1 MRLPIRAFLVVSLF
15 LAASGNPVSAKEKAD
30 PQVSSLFPLGGQ
42 PGTSFEVRIR
52 GENLGGV
59 YGVWFDCDAL
69 EAEVRKIE
77 KTVEEVD
84 VVQQAGTTGKDT
96 KEFHHVVLKLHV
108 DDKAAVGAHTFR
120 LVSRQGLSNPL
131 SLLVNPEPQIHESEQ
146 SINSPSSAQ
155 PIEFPVVVNGR
166 LGDPG
171 ELDYYAIEVAEGEHL
186 RFEVLT
192 STFATATV
200 AGDPQLI
207 LYEPTG
213 SWFDPQR
220 IKRLE
225 ARDETGPGPG
235 THQWVT
241 SHFLP
246 RLIRRF
252 DRKGRYLAEVGTLE
266 GQGGPDFSYQLRV
279 VPAPER
285 NSRTSRRWFPGDPA
299 HGSSPLVWRERDF
312 SRRIDRDRLTRLW
325 SRAIR
330 VLEPDQEGKT
340 AVGAKDAAGAEKSNR
355 SPSAEAID
363 PSNTLRLP
371 SPTREE
377 EPNDWASRAAQ
388 LSLPMTLEGAIQHPG
403 DVDIFRFK
411 AGAGQALAFEIET
424 PETVPPFFN
433 PHLVV
438 VDGRGTELVSN
449 IYREVAGVGDDW
461 IKSIK
466 AKTVYTFEE
475 AGEYFLQIRDLTTR
489 RAAPHF
495 RYRVLVRPQVPH
507 LGEIAVKTGRGEV
520 VDHVNLRSGETRKLT
535 VVTEPE
541 EGFDGEIALALE
553 NLPAGVQALA
563 AAATTVNPRLL
574 ETGNGRGAMHKERF
588 FPPRHLATIVL
599 VAGRDAPPTPMPQ
612 QIRLTARPIVDGKI
626 GKALAVQEILLM
638 IYRPETEQAR
648 MAARN

>member
-1 MRLPIRAFLVVSLF
+1 MRLRLPTFLLVSLF

-30 PQVSSLFPLGGQ
+30 PQVHSLFPLGGQ

-59 YGVWFDCDAL
+59 HGVWFDSDGLA
-69 EAEVRKIE
+69 AEVRKIE

-84 VVQQAGTTGKDT
+84 VVQQAGTTAKDT

-108 DDKAAVGAHTFR
+108 HDTAAVGAHTLR
-120 LVSRQGLSNPL
+120 LVSRHGLSNPL

-166 LGDPG
+166 LGRPG
-171 ELDYYAIEVAEGEHL
+171 ELDYYAFEVAEGEHL

-192 STFATATV
+192 STFAAATV

-207 LYEPTG
+207 LYEPAG

-225 ARDETGPGPG
+225 VRDETGPGPG
-235 THQWVT
+235 THRWAT

-266 GQGGPDFSYQLRV
+266 GQGGPDYSYQLRV
-279 VPAPER
+279 VAVSAR
-285 NSRTSRRWFPGDPA
+285 NSGADRRRFPGEPA
-299 HGSSPLVWRERDF
+299 RGSSPVVWQERDF
-312 SRRIDRDRLTRLW
+312 SRRIDRDHLSRLW

-330 VLEPDQEGKT
+330 VSEPGREGKA
-340 AVGAKDAAGAEKSNR
+340 AVGAQDAARPDPSHR
-355 SPSAEAID
+355 SPLAESINR
-363 PSNTLRLP
+363 SNTLRLP

-377 EPNDWASRAAQ
+377 EPNDWASRAAK
-388 LSLPMTLEGAIQHPG
+388 LSIPMTVEGAIQHPG
-403 DVDIFRFK
+403 DVDIFRFE
-411 AGAGQALAFEIET
+411 AGSGQALAFEIET
-424 PETVPPFFN
+424 PETLPPFFS
-433 PHLVV
+433 PHLIV
-438 VDGRGTELVSN
+438 VDGTGTEQVSN

-466 AKTVYTFEE
+466 AKTVYTFEQ

-507 LGEIAVKTGRGEV
+507 LGEVAVKTGRGEV
-520 VDHVNLRSGETRKLT
+520 VDHINLRSGETRKLT
-535 VVTEPE
+535 VVTESE

-563 AAATTVNPRLL
+563 AATTTVNPRLL

-599 VAGRDAPPTPMPQ
+599 VAGRDAPATPMPQ
-612 QIRLTARPIVDGKI
+612 RIQLTARPIVDGKI

-638 IYRPETEQAR
+638 ICRPETEQAT

>member
-1 MRLPIRAFLVVSLF
+1 MRLRLRAFLVVSLF
-15 LAASGNPVSAKEKAD
+15 LAASGNPVSAAEKAD
-30 PQVSSLFPLGGQ
+30 PKVNSLFPLGGQ

-52 GENLGGV
+52 GENLGSV
-59 YGVWFDCDAL
+59 YGVWFDCDAI

-84 VVQQAGTTGKDT
+84 VVQQAGTTAKDT
-96 KEFHHVVLKLHV
+96 KEFHHVVLKLDV
-108 DDKAAVGAHTFR
+108 DHKAAVGAHTFR
-120 LVSRQGLSNPL
+120 LVSRQGLSSPL
-131 SLLVNPEPQIHESEQ
+131 ALLVNPEPQIQESGQ
-146 SINSPSSAQ
+146 SINSPQSAQ
-155 PIEFPVVVNGR
+155 PITFPVVVNGR
-166 LGDPG
+166 LGHPG
-171 ELDYYAIEVAEGEHL
+171 ELDYYAFEVGEGQHL
-186 RFEVLT
+186 RFEVIT
-192 STFATATV
+192 STFAAATV

-220 IKRLE
+220 IQRLE
-225 ARDETGPGPG
+225 VRDETGPGPG
-235 THQWVT
+235 NHQWVT

-279 VPAPER
+279 IPTPAR
-285 NSRTSRRWFPGDPA
+285 DSGANHRRFPGDPA
-299 HGSSPLVWRERDF
+299 HGSSPLVWQERDF
-312 SRRIDRDRLTRLW
+312 SRRIDRDHLTRLW

-330 VLEPDQEGKT
+330 IPEPGQEGKT
-340 AVGAKDAAGAEKSNR
+340 AAGSKDVARPEKSNR
-355 SPSAEAID
+355 SPLAETID
-363 PSNTLRLP
+363 PSNRLRLP

-377 EPNDWASRAAQ
+377 EPNDWASRAAE
-388 LSLPMTLEGAIQHPG
+388 LSIPVTVEGAIQHPG

-411 AGAGQALAFEIET
+411 AGSGQALAFEIET
-424 PETVPPFFN
+424 PDTVPPFFN
-433 PHLVV
+433 PHLIV
-438 VDGRGTELVSN
+438 VDDTGTELVSN

-466 AKTVYTFEE
+466 AKTVYTFEQ

-507 LGEIAVKTGRGEV
+507 IGEVAVKMGRGEV
-520 VDHVNLRSGETRKLT
+520 VDHINLRSGESRKLT

-541 EGFDGEIALALE
+541 EGFDGEIALTLE
-553 NLPAGVQALA
+553 NLPTGVQALA
-563 AAATTVNPRLL
+563 AATTTANPRLL

-588 FPPRHLATIVL
+588 FPPRHLATMVL
-599 VAGRDAPPTPMPQ
+599 VAGRDSPATPMPQ
-612 QIRLTARPIVDGKI
+612 RIRLTARPIVDGKV

-638 IYRPETEQAR
+638 ICRPETEQVT
-648 MAARN
+648 MADTN

>member
-1 MRLPIRAFLVVSLF
+1 MRLPLRAFLVGSLF
-15 LAASGNPVSAKEKAD
+15 LAALGNSVSAKEKAA
-30 PQVSSLFPLGGQ
+30 PQVNSLFPLGGQ

-52 GENLGGV
+52 GENLGSV
-59 YGVWFDCDAL
+59 HGVWFDCGTL

-84 VVQQAGTTGKDT
+84 VVQQAGTTAKDT
-96 KEFHHVVLKLHV
+96 KEFYHVVLKLHV
-108 DDKAAVGAHTFR
+108 DDKAAVGAHTLR

-131 SLLVNPEPQIHESEQ
+131 ALLVDPEPQIHESEQ

-155 PIEFPVVVNGR
+155 HIEFPVIVNGR
-166 LGDPG
+166 LGHPG
-171 ELDYYAIEVAEGEHL
+171 ELDYYAFEVGEGEHL
-186 RFEVLT
+186 RFEVIT

-225 ARDETGPGPG
+225 VRDETGPGPG
-235 THQWVT
+235 THRWAT

-266 GQGGPDFSYQLRV
+266 GQGGPDYSYQLRV
-279 VPAPER
+279 VPPQER
-285 NSRTSRRWFPGDPA
+285 KSGVNRRRSPSEPA
-299 HGSSPLVWRERDF
+299 HGYSPVVWRKREF
-312 SRRIDRDRLTRLW
+312 SRRIDRDHLNRLW
-325 SRAIR
+325 SRAIT
-330 VLEPDQEGKT
+330 VPEPGEEGQT
-340 AVGAKDAAGAEKSNR
+340 AVGAKDSSPSEKADR
-355 SPSAEAID
+355 SPSAQETD
-363 PSNTLRLP
+363 GSGTHRLP
-371 SPTREE
+371 IPIREE
-377 EPNDWASRAAQ
+377 EPNDWVTQAAEM
-388 LSLPMTLEGAIQHPG
+388 SIPMTVEGAIQHPG
-403 DVDIFRFK
+403 DVDIFRFE
-411 AGAGQALAFEIET
+411 AGSGQALAFEIET
-424 PETVPPFFN
+424 PETLPPFFS
-433 PHLVV
+433 PHLIV
-438 VDGRGTELVSN
+438 VDGTGTELVSN
-449 IYREVAGVGDDW
+449 IYREVGGVGDDW
-461 IKSIK
+461 IKAIK
-466 AKTVYTFEE
+466 AKTVYTFER

-507 LGEIAVKTGRGEV
+507 LGEVAVKMGRGEV
-520 VDHVNLRSGETRKLT
+520 VDHINLRSGETRKLS

-541 EGFDGEIALALE
+541 EGFDGEIALTLE
-553 NLPAGVQALA
+553 NLPTGVQALA
-563 AAATTVNPRLL
+563 AATTAVNSRLL

-599 VAGRDAPPTPMPQ
+599 VAGRDAPATPMPQ
-612 QIRLTARPIVDGKI
+612 RIRLTARPIVDGKI

-638 IYRPETEQAR
+638 ICRPETEQAA
-648 MAARN
+648 MAERN

>member
-1 MRLPIRAFLVVSLF
+1 MRLPLRAFLVVTLF

-30 PQVSSLFPLGGQ
+30 PRVNSLFPLGGQ

-52 GENLGGV
+52 GENLGSV

-84 VVQQAGTTGKDT
+84 VVQQAGTTAKDT
-96 KEFHHVVLKLHV
+96 KEFQHVVLKLHV
-108 DDKAAVGAHTFR
+108 DGKAAVGAHTFR

-131 SLLVNPEPQIHESEQ
+131 SLLVNPEPQVHEREQ

-155 PIEFPVVVNGR
+155 HIQFPVVVNGR
-166 LGDPG
+166 LGRPG
-171 ELDYYAIEVAEGEHL
+171 ELDYYAFEVAEGEHL
-186 RFEVLT
+186 RFEVIT
-192 STFATATV
+192 STFAAATV

-220 IKRLE
+220 ITRLE
-225 ARDETGPGPG
+225 VRDETGPGPG

-246 RLIRRF
+246 RLIRKF
-252 DRKGRYLAEVGTLE
+252 DKKGRYLAEVGTLE

-279 VPAPER
+279 VPAPAR
-285 NSRTSRRWFPGDPA
+285 NSGADRRWFPSGAA
-299 HGSSPLVWRERDF
+299 HGSSPVVWQERDF
-312 SRRIDRDRLTRLW
+312 SRRIDRDHLSRLW

-330 VLEPDQEGKT
+330 VSEPGQEGKT
-340 AVGAKDAAGAEKSNR
+340 ADDAKDSARPKNSNR
-355 SPSAEAID
+355 SPVAESINR
-363 PSNTLRLP
+363 PNTLQLP

-377 EPNDWASRAAQ
+377 EPNDWASRAAE
-388 LSLPMTLEGAIQHPG
+388 LSIPMTVEGAIQYPG
-403 DVDIFRFK
+403 DVDIFRFE
-411 AGAGQALAFEIET
+411 AGSGEALAFEIET

-438 VDGRGTELVSN
+438 VDGTGTELVSN

-466 AKTVYTFEE
+466 AKTVYTFEQ

-507 LGEIAVKTGRGEV
+507 LGAVAIKIGRGEV
-520 VDHVNLRSGETRKLT
+520 VDHINLRSGESRKLT

-541 EGFDGEIALALE
+541 EGFDGEIALTLE
-553 NLPAGVQALA
+553 NLPTGVQALA
-563 AAATTVNPRLL
+563 AATTTVNPRLL

-588 FPPRHLATIVL
+588 FPPRQLATMVL
-599 VAGRDAPPTPMPQ
+599 VAGGEAPATPMPQ
-612 QIRLTARPIVDGKI
+612 RIRLTARPIVDGKI

-638 IYRPETEQAR
+638 ICRPETEQAT

>member
-1 MRLPIRAFLVVSLF
+1 MRLSLRAFLVGSLI

-30 PQVSSLFPLGGQ
+30 PQVNSLFPLGGQ

-59 YGVWFDCDAL
+59 HGVWFDCDAL

-84 VVQQAGTTGKDT
+84 VVQQAGTTAKDT
-96 KEFHHVVLKLHV
+96 KEFHHVVLRLHV
-108 DDKAAVGAHTFR
+108 DHRAAVGAHTLR

-166 LGDPG
+166 LGRPG
-171 ELDYYAIEVAEGEHL
+171 ELDYYAFEVAEGEHL

-192 STFATATV
+192 STFVNATV

-225 ARDETGPGPG
+225 VRDETGPGPG

-266 GQGGPDFSYQLRV
+266 GQGGPDYSYQLRV
-279 VPAPER
+279 VPAPAR
-285 NSRTSRRWFPGDPA
+285 DSGASHRRFPGEPA
-299 HGSSPLVWRERDF
+299 HGSSALVWQERDF
-312 SRRIDRDRLTRLW
+312 SRRIDRDHLSRLW
-325 SRAIR
+325 SRSIR
-330 VLEPDQEGKT
+330 VPEAGQEDKT
-340 AVGAKDAAGAEKSNR
+340 AMGAEDAARPEKSNR
-355 SPSAEAID
+355 SPLAETID
-363 PSNTLRLP
+363 PSKNLRLP

-377 EPNDWASRAAQ
+377 EPNDRASRAAE
-388 LSLPMTLEGAIQHPG
+388 LSLPMTVEGTIQHPG

-411 AGAGQALAFEIET
+411 AGSGQALAFEIET

-433 PHLVV
+433 PHLMV
-438 VDGRGTELVSN
+438 VDGTGTELVSN
-449 IYREVAGVGDDW
+449 VYREVAGVGDDW

-466 AKTVYTFEE
+466 AKTVYTFEQK
-475 AGEYFLQIRDLTTR
+475 GEYFLQIRDLTTR

-507 LGEIAVKTGRGEV
+507 LGEVAVKTGRGEV
-520 VDHVNLRSGETRKLT
+520 VDHINLRSGETRKLS

-541 EGFDGEIALALE
+541 EGFDGEIALTLE

-563 AAATTVNPRLL
+563 AATTTVNPRLL

-612 QIRLTARPIVDGKI
+612 RVRLTARPIVDGKI

-638 IYRPETEQAR
+638 ICGPETEPAR
-648 MAARN
+648 VAARN

>member
-1 MRLPIRAFLVVSLF
+1 MRLPVRAFSVVFLC
-15 LAASGNPVSAKEKAD
+15 LAALGSSVFAEEKGE

-52 GENLGGV
+52 GENLDGV
-59 YGVWFDCDAL
+59 YGVWFDCAAL
-69 EAEVRKIE
+69 QAEVRKIE

-84 VVQQAGTTGKDT
+84 VVQQAGTTAKGT
-96 KEFHHVVLKLHV
+96 KEFYHVVLKLQV
-108 DDKAAVGAHTFR
+108 DDKAALGAHTLR

-131 SLLVNPEPQIHESEQ
+131 SFLVDPEPQIHESEQ

-155 PIEFPVVVNGR
+155 HIEFPVVVNGR
-166 LGDPG
+166 LGHPG
-171 ELDYYAIEVAEGEHL
+171 EQDYYAFEVGEGEHL
-186 RFEVLT
+186 RFEVIT
-192 STFATATV
+192 STFTTATV

-225 ARDETGPGPG
+225 VRDETGPGPG
-235 THQWVT
+235 NHRWAT

-266 GQGGPDFSYQLRV
+266 GQGGPDYSYQLRV
-279 VPAPER
+279 IPAPAR
-285 NSRTSRRWFPGDPA
+285 NSGANRRRFPGEPA
-299 HGSSPLVWRERDF
+299 HGASPVVWRERDF
-312 SRRIDRDRLTRLW
+312 SRRIGRDHLSRLW

-330 VLEPDQEGKT
+330 VSEPDQEGKT
-340 AVGAKDAAGAEKSNR
+340 ADGAKDSARSEKSNR
-355 SPSAEAID
+355 LPLAETINR
-363 PSNTLRLP
+363 SNTLRLP

-377 EPNDWASRAAQ
+377 EPNDWSSRAAE
-388 LSLPMTLEGAIQHPG
+388 LSIPMTVEGAIQHPG
-403 DVDIFRFK
+403 DVDIFRFE
-411 AGAGQALAFEIET
+411 AELGQALAFEIET
-424 PETVPPFFN
+424 PETLPPFFS
-433 PHLVV
+433 PHLIV
-438 VDGRGTELVSN
+438 VDSTGTELASN
-449 IYREVAGVGDDW
+449 IYREVGGVGDDW

-466 AKTVYTFEE
+466 AKTVYTFER

-507 LGEIAVKTGRGEV
+507 LGEVAVKMGRGEV
-520 VDHVNLRSGETRKLT
+520 VDHINLRSGETRKLS

-541 EGFDGEIALALE
+541 EGFDGEIALTLE
-553 NLPAGVQALA
+553 NLPIGVQALA
-563 AAATTVNPRLL
+563 AATTTVNPRLL

-599 VAGRDAPPTPMPQ
+599 VAGRDAPATPMPQ
-612 QIRLTARPIVDGKI
+612 RIQLTARPIVDGKI

-638 IYRPETEQAR
+638 ICRPETEQAT

>member
-1 MRLPIRAFLVVSLF
+1 MRLPLSAFLVVSLF
-15 LAASGNPVSAKEKAD
+15 LAASGNSVSAKEKAD
-30 PQVSSLFPLGGQ
+30 PQVNSLFPLGGQ

-59 YGVWFDCDAL
+59 YGVWFDCGAL

-77 KTVEEVD
+77 KAVEEVE
-84 VVQQAGTTGKDT
+84 VVQQAGTTAKDT
-96 KEFHHVVLKLHV
+96 KQFHQVVLKLHV
-108 DDKAAVGAHTFR
+108 DDKAAVGAHTLR

-146 SINSPSSAQ
+146 SINSPQNAQ
-155 PIEFPVVVNGR
+155 HITFPVVVNGR
-166 LGDPG
+166 LGHPG
-171 ELDYYAIEVAEGEHL
+171 ELDYYAFEVGEGQHL
-186 RFEVLT
+186 RFEVIT
-192 STFATATV
+192 STFTTATV

-213 SWFDPQR
+213 SWFDPRR

-225 ARDETGPGPG
+225 VRDETGPGPG
-235 THQWVT
+235 THRWVT

-246 RLIRRF
+246 RLIHRF

-266 GQGGPDFSYQLRV
+266 GQGGPDYSYQLRV
-279 VPAPER
+279 VPTPAA
-285 NSRTSRRWFPGDPA
+285 NSGASRRRFPGEPA
-299 HGSSPLVWRERDF
+299 HGVSPVVWQERDF
-312 SRRIDRDRLTRLW
+312 SRRIDRDHLSRLW

-330 VLEPDQEGKT
+330 FSEPGQEGKT
-340 AVGAKDAAGAEKSNR
+340 AVGAKDAARPEKSNR
-355 SPSAEAID
+355 SPLAETVD
-363 PSNTLRLP
+363 RSDNLRLP
-371 SPTREE
+371 SPTREA
-377 EPNDWASRAAQ
+377 EPNDWAPRAAE
-388 LSLPMTLEGAIQHPG
+388 LSIPMIVEGTIQHPG

-411 AGAGQALAFEIET
+411 AGLGQALAFEIET

-433 PHLVV
+433 PHLIV
-438 VDGRGTELVSN
+438 VDGTGTELVSN

-466 AKTVYTFEE
+466 AKIAYTFEE

-507 LGEIAVKTGRGEV
+507 LGEIAVKMGRGEM
-520 VDHVNLRSGETRKLT
+520 VDHINLRSGETRKLS

-553 NLPAGVQALA
+553 NLPTGVQALA
-563 AAATTVNPRLL
+563 AATTTANPRLL
-574 ETGNGRGAMHKERF
+574 EMGNGRGAMHKERF

-599 VAGRDAPPTPMPQ
+599 VAGRDAPATPMPQ
-612 QIRLTARPIVDGKI
+612 PIRLTARPIVDGKI

-638 IYRPETEQAR
+638 ICRPETEQAT

>member
-1 MRLPIRAFLVVSLF
+1 MRLRLPTFLVVSLF
-15 LAASGNPVSAKEKAD
+15 LAASGNPVSAQEKAD
-30 PQVSSLFPLGGQ
+30 PQVNSLFPLGGQ

-52 GENLGGV
+52 GENLGSV
-59 YGVWFDCDAL
+59 HGVWFDSDGLA
-69 EAEVRKIE
+69 AEVRKIE

-84 VVQQAGTTGKDT
+84 VVQQAGTTAKDT

-108 DDKAAVGAHTFR
+108 DDTAAVGAHTLR
-120 LVSRQGLSNPL
+120 LVSRHGLSNPL
-131 SLLVNPEPQIHESEQ
+131 SLLVSPEPQIHESEQ

-155 PIEFPVVVNGR
+155 PIDFPVVVNGR
-166 LGDPG
+166 LGRPG
-171 ELDYYAIEVAEGEHL
+171 ELDYYAFEVAEGEHL

-192 STFATATV
+192 STFTTATV

-220 IKRLE
+220 IRRLE
-225 ARDETGPGPG
+225 VRDETGPGPG
-235 THQWVT
+235 THRWAT

-246 RLIRRF
+246 RLSRRF

-266 GQGGPDFSYQLRV
+266 GQGGPDYSYQLRV
-279 VPAPER
+279 VPEPAR
-285 NSRTSRRWFPGDPA
+285 NSGANRRRYPGEPA
-299 HGSSPLVWRERDF
+299 HGSSSVVWQERDF
-312 SRRIDRDRLTRLW
+312 SRRIDRDHLSRLW

-330 VLEPDQEGKT
+330 VSEPGQGGQAAIGPE
-340 AVGAKDAAGAEKSNR
+340 DAARPDTSDR
-355 SPSAEAID
+355 SPLAEGINR
-363 PSNTLRLP
+363 SNTLRLP
-371 SPTREE
+371 IPTREE
-377 EPNDWASRAAQ
+377 EPNDWTSRATE
-388 LSLPMTLEGAIQHPG
+388 LSIPMTVEGAIQYPG

-411 AGAGQALAFEIET
+411 AGSGQALAFEIET
-424 PETVPPFFN
+424 PETLPPFFN
-433 PHLVV
+433 PHLIV
-438 VDGRGTELVSN
+438 VDGTGTELVSN

-466 AKTVYTFEE
+466 AKTVYTFEQ

-507 LGEIAVKTGRGEV
+507 MGEVAVKTERGEV
-520 VDHVNLRSGETRKLT
+520 VDHINLRSGETRKLT

-541 EGFDGEIALALE
+541 EGFDGEIALTLE
-553 NLPAGVQALA
+553 NLPTGVQALA
-563 AAATTVNPRLL
+563 AATTTVNPRLL

-588 FPPRHLATIVL
+588 FPPRRLATIVL
-599 VAGRDAPPTPMPQ
+599 VAGGDAPATPMPRR
-612 QIRLTARPIVDGKI
+612 IRLTARPIVDGKI
-626 GKALAVQEILLM
+626 GKAVAVQEILLM
-638 IYRPETEQAR
+638 ICRPEEEPAA

>member
-1 MRLPIRAFLVVSLF
+1 MRLPIPAFLVVSLF
-15 LAASGNPVSAKEKAD
+15 LAASVNPVSAKEEAD
-30 PQVSSLFPLGGQ
+30 PRVNSLFPLGGQ

-59 YGVWFDCDAL
+59 HGVWFDCGAL
-69 EAEVRKIE
+69 EAEVRRIE
-77 KTVEEVD
+77 TTVEEVD
-84 VVQQAGTTGKDT
+84 VVQQAGTTAKDT

-131 SLLVNPEPQIHESEQ
+131 SLLVNPEPQIHESER
-146 SINSPSSAQ
+146 SINAPSSAQ

-166 LGDPG
+166 LGHPG
-171 ELDYYAIEVAEGEHL
+171 ELDYYAFEVAEGAHL

-192 STFATATV
+192 SSFAAATV

-213 SWFDPQR
+213 SWFDPRR

-225 ARDETGPGPG
+225 VRDETGPGPG
-235 THQWVT
+235 SHQWVT

-279 VPAPER
+279 VPAQAR
-285 NSRTSRRWFPGDPA
+285 NSGANRRRFPGQPA
-299 HGSSPLVWRERDF
+299 HGASPVVWRERDF
-312 SRRIDRDRLTRLW
+312 SRRIDRDHLARLW
-325 SRAIR
+325 SRAVR
-330 VLEPDQEGKT
+330 VPEPGQQGKT
-340 AVGAKDAAGAEKSNR
+340 AVSAEDSASPEESNR
-355 SPSAEAID
+355 SPLAETID

-371 SPTREE
+371 SPIREE
-377 EPNDWASRAAQ
+377 EPNDWASRAAK
-388 LSLPMTLEGAIQHPG
+388 LSIPMTVEGAIQHPG

-424 PETVPPFFN
+424 PETLPPFFN

-438 VDGRGTELVSN
+438 VDGAGTELVSN

-466 AKTVYTFEE
+466 AKTVYTFEQ
-475 AGEYFLQIRDLTTR
+475 AGEYFLQIRDLTSR

-507 LGEIAVKTGRGEV
+507 LGEVAVKMGRGEV
-520 VDHVNLRSGETRKLT
+520 VDHVNLRSGETRKLS

-563 AAATTVNPRLL
+563 AATTTVNPRLL

-599 VAGRDAPPTPMPQ
+599 VAGRDAPATPMPQ
-612 QIRLTARPIVDGKI
+612 RIRLTARPIVDGKI

-638 IYRPETEQAR
+638 ICSPETEQAR
-648 MAARN
+648 MAETN